1 MSCGQLPSSSSR
13 PTPICNASRAAR
25 PTVKRAGANCPGSC
39 RSALV
44 HPLDIAAAAV
54 AGLTTLAASGW
65 TVRYVA
71 SDERT
76 PDEVAQVLGAAIGQH
91 DLRWVELTDAQMLET
106 LVKNGLPA
114 HSATGI
120 VDLYISLRIG
130 QLSLA

>member
-1 MSCGQLPSSSSR
+1 VPAWQCLRVNLEIYELR
-13 PTPICNASRAAR
+13 PASLIVLSPYTNMQWVRAW

-76 PDEVAQVLGAAIGQH
+76 PDEVTQVLGAAIG
-91 DLRWVELTDAQMLET
+91 
-106 LVKNGLPA
+106 
-114 HSATGI
+114 
-120 VDLYISLRIG
+120 
-130 QLSLA
+130 

>member
-1 MSCGQLPSSSSR
+1 
-13 PTPICNASRAAR
+13 
-25 PTVKRAGANCPGSC
+25 
-39 RSALV
+39 
-44 HPLDIAAAAV
+44 
-54 AGLTTLAASGW
+54 
-65 TVRYVA
+65 VRYVA

-120 VDLYISLRIG
+120 VDLYISLRTG